1 MLSYLTKIKLF
12 HEVSPQQKQ
21 IYFKLIALWVIC
33 EAMLGGIIHGFKL
46 QISGLVI
53 GGSAVV
59 CISLIGHLLPF
70 RGAILKATIVVAI
83 FKMLLSP
90 QSPFPAYIAVLF
102 QGICGELIFSGR
114 KNYKARCYLLAF
126 LALIESAF
134 QRILVMTILFGV
146 DFWQAVNEF
155 IIGLT
160 HTDPG
165 TNYSLYFVLTYVAL
179 HFIAAFFI
187 GRFASSIPKL
197 LSYST
202 EELQSYMLP
211 LNTTEISEINK
222 PKKKSL
228 SSLVLIWF
236 GLIAIF
242 VYTLIYPQGIFASV
256 HASLKFIFRSA
267 IILLTWYLIFAPI
280 LLHLLKSWLEKRKGT
295 YKKEIEEVILLLPSA
310 KILIRESW
318 KKSGVKNGYSRLK
331 LFWKYLIINTVFTP
345 IL

>member
-1 MLSYLTKIKLF
+1 M
-12 HEVSPQQKQ
+12 SPQQKQ

-46 QISGLVI
+46 PISGLVI
-53 GGSAVV
+53 GSSAVV
-59 CISLIGHLLPF
+59 CISLIGYLVPH

-83 FKMLLSP
+83 FKILLSP

-114 KNYKARCYLLAF
+114 KNFKARCYLLAF

-134 QRILVMTILFGV
+134 QRVIVLTILFGV
-146 DFWQAVNEF
+146 DFWKAVNEF
-155 IIGLT
+155 ISGLT
-160 HTDPG
+160 QTDPS
-165 TNYSLYFVLTYVAL
+165 TNYSLYFVITYVAL
-179 HFIAAFFI
+179 HLIAAFFI
-187 GRFASSIPKL
+187 GRFTSSIPKL
-197 LSYST
+197 LSFSK

-211 LNTTEISEINK
+211 LNSGEISEINK
-222 PKKKSL
+222 PKKKYPNF
-228 SSLVLIWF
+228 LVFIWI
-236 GLIAIF
+236 GLLAIY
-242 VYTLIYPQGIFASV
+242 VYTLIYPQGVFASG

-280 LLHLLKSWLEKRKGT
+280 LLRLLRSWLEKRKGT

-318 KKSGVKNGYSRLK
+318 TKSGVKSGYSRLK